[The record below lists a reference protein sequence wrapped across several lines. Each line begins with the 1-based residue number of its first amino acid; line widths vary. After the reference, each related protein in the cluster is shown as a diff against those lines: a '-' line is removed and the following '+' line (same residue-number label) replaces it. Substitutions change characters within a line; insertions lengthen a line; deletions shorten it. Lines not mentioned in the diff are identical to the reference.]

1 MTEPDFLSPRNAQ
14 PPSQSAVQHSA
25 GACLWQAIAIL
36 FLAGV
41 CVLLAQAIRR
51 SAATIRERQQREQAR
66 SNPETAQ
73 SCTQLDQALKRLW
86 PHEGL

>member
-25 GACLWQAIAIL
+25 GACLWQAIEIL

-41 CVLLAQAIRR
+41 SVLLAQAIRR
-51 SAATIRERQQREQAR
+51 SAATIREKQQREQAR
-66 SNPETAQ
+66 SDAEAAQ
-73 SCTQLDQALKRLW
+73 RYTQMDHALKGLW
-86 PHEGL
+86 GHAGV